1 MVFMDISKMRITVRR
16 FDPRPV
22 EQEKIEKI
30 LEAGRWS
37 PTAVNAQ
44 PQRVLVLNTPE
55 NLAKVR
61 EFCTFGYDKKYADL
75 THECDD
81 REHGHN
87 VYYYGSPLVLF
98 VCYDRTACWYHPQS
112 GESSGAIDSAI
123 VATHM
128 MPEAACIGLGTVWI
142 SYFDA
147 EKAKKMLELPENWE
161 PVCMLYIGY
170 PSADFRPNPHMTG
183 KRFPLE
189 HTCFWNQAPKCHHQ
203 PPQDRELGAEDFDSP
218 VSGRPPHR

>member
-1 MVFMDISKMRITVRR
+1 MDFMDISKMRITVRQ

-22 EQEKIEKI
+22 ETEKIEKV

-37 PTAVNAQ
+37 PTAVNYQ
-44 PQRVLVLNTPE
+44 PQRILVLNTPE

-75 THECDD
+75 AREYDD
-81 REHGHN
+81 QKHGHN
-87 VYYYGSPLVLF
+87 VYYYGAPLVLF
-98 VCYDRTACWYHPQS
+98 VCYDRTACWQHPQS
-112 GESSGAIDSAI
+112 GESSGATDATI

-128 MPEAACIGLGTVWI
+128 MLEAASIGLGTVWI

-147 EKAKKMLELPENWE
+147 EKARQMLELPENWE

-170 PSADFRPNPHMTG
+170 PAADFQPNPHMTG

-189 HTCFWNQAPKCHHQ
+189 HTCFWNQAPT
-203 PPQDRELGAEDFDSP
+203 L
-218 VSGRPPHR
+218 

>member
-1 MVFMDISKMRITVRR
+1 MDFMDISKMRITVRR

-75 THECDD
+75 NHECDD

-98 VCYDRTACWYHPQS
+98 VCYDRTACWYHPPERREQRCHRFRHCGDPYDAGGCLYWS
-112 GESSGAIDSAI
+112 G
-123 VATHM
+123 H
-128 MPEAACIGLGTVWI
+128 GLDQL
-142 SYFDA
+142 F
-147 EKAKKMLELPENWE
+147 
-161 PVCMLYIGY
+161 
-170 PSADFRPNPHMTG
+170 
-183 KRFPLE
+183 
-189 HTCFWNQAPKCHHQ
+189 
-203 PPQDRELGAEDFDSP
+203 
-218 VSGRPPHR
+218 